1 MPVDVRIA
9 ISCADRSGLLATIT
23 GRLFDLGADL
33 GDTTFAVIGTL
44 AEFTSVVSLPD
55 TISAEFIKS
64 ELSKLD
70 RTKITNISVEP
81 YNLKSTY
88 DEMKHITH
96 QIELHGADRPGL
108 IARLAEVF
116 AEFGANIL
124 RMDSEH
130 IVEEYKV
137 NYVIRFEVWI
147 PNTRTKSCLSAADNV
162 ASSLGLICKTIAL

>member
-33 GDTTFAVIGTL
+33 GDTTFAVLGTS
-44 AEFTSVVSLPD
+44 AEFTSVVRLPD
-55 TISAEFIKS
+55 TISIEFIKS

-70 RTKITNISVEP
+70 ELDITNISVEP
-81 YNLKSTY
+81 YKLRTTHSEKR
-88 DEMKHITH
+88 HITH
-96 QIELHGADRPGL
+96 QLELHGADRPGL

-116 AEFGANIL
+116 AEFDANVV

-137 NYVIRFEVWI
+137 NYIIRFEVWI
-147 PNTRTKSCLSAADNV
+147 PETRAKSCLSAADNV
-162 ASSLGLICKTIAL
+162 ANSLGLICNTIAF